1 MKSKIVKISPNS
13 LAEEIGLEIG
23 DRLISINETAINDI
37 IDYKFLMADENIVIE
52 IEKISGEIWQIE
64 VEKDYE
70 EDLGVEFE
78 NSILDNARSCSNNCL
93 FCFVDQL
100 PKGMRRTLYFK
111 DDDSR
116 LSFLQGNFVTLT
128 NMKDE
133 DIDRIIR
140 YRISPIN
147 VSVHTTNPELRI
159 KMLNNRFAGNIYERL
174 QKLAKANIDINCQI
188 VLCPGINNGD
198 ELISTTQ
205 DLFKLYPSIK
215 NVAVVPV
222 GATKFREG
230 LYDITLFNKESSRE
244 EIKKLSNLQNKYMK
258 EVGSPFVRLS
268 DEFYVLAQMEVPDRN
283 FYGSFEQLEDGIG
296 MIRIFRDNITE
307 SIYKLDKSKTGSFTI
322 ITGFSAYN
330 EIISASKKI
339 AKQNNKININVAKI
353 ANNFF
358 GETITVAGLL
368 TAQDIINQTRE
379 LNLGDYV
386 LIPQNML
393 RGGEEVFLDDITIKE
408 LEKTLNR
415 KIIICDY
422 TGEDLIKLINKHCK
436 ELNN

>member
-13 LAEEIGLEIG
+13 LAEEIDLAIG
-23 DRLISINETAINDI
+23 DRLISINETEVKDI
-37 IDYKFLMADENIVIE
+37 IDYKFLMADENIVLE
-52 IEKISGEIWQIE
+52 IEKESGEIWQIE
-64 VEKDYE
+64 VDKDYE

-100 PKGMRRTLYFK
+100 PKGMRSTLYFK

-159 KMLNNRFAGNIYERL
+159 KMLNNRFAGNINERL
-174 QKLAKANIDINCQI
+174 KKLAEANIDINCQI

-198 ELISTTQ
+198 ELISTTE
-205 DLFKLYPSIK
+205 DLFELYPSIK

-230 LYDITLFNKESSRE
+230 LYDITLFNKESSIE
-244 EIKKLSNLQNKYMK
+244 EINILSTLQNKYIK
-258 EVGSPFVRLS
+258 KIGSPFVRLS
-268 DEFYVLAQMEVPDRN
+268 DEFYVLAQMEVPDKS
-283 FYGSFEQLEDGIG
+283 FYGNFDQLEDGIG
-296 MIRIFRDNITE
+296 MIRIFRDNILSTLK
-307 SIYKLDKSKTGSFTI
+307 KLNKSKEGSFTI
-322 ITGFSAYN
+322 ITGLSAYN
-330 EIISASKKI
+330 EIVNASKKI
-339 AKQNNKININVAKI
+339 NEQNSKININVAKI
-353 ANNFF
+353 INNFF

-368 TAQDIINQTRE
+368 TAKDIISQTKE
-379 LNLGDYV
+379 LNLGEFV

-393 RGGEEVFLDDITIKE
+393 RGGEEIFLDDITIRE
-408 LEKTLNR
+408 LEKALNR

-422 TGEDLIKLINKHCK
+422 TGENLVNLINKHCK
-436 ELNN
+436 

>member
-1 MKSKIVKISPNS
+1 MKSKIVKISPKS

-23 DRLISINETAINDI
+23 DRLISINETEIKDI
-37 IDYKFLMADENIVIE
+37 IDYKFLMADENIVVE
-52 IEKISGEIWQIE
+52 IEKVSGEVWQIE

-100 PKGMRRTLYFK
+100 PKGMRSTLYFK

-147 VSVHTTNPELRI
+147 VSVHTTNPELRV
-159 KMLNNRFAGNIYERL
+159 KMLNNRFAGNINERL
-174 QKLAKANIDINCQI
+174 VKLAKAHIDINCQI

-198 ELISTTQ
+198 ELISTTK

-230 LYDITLFNKESSRE
+230 LYDITLFNKESSAK
-244 EIKKLSNLQNKYMK
+244 EIKELSSLQEKYIK

-268 DEFYVLAQMEVPDRN
+268 DEFYVLSQMEVPDRN
-283 FYGSFEQLEDGIG
+283 FYGSFDQLEDGIG
-296 MIRIFRDNITE
+296 MIRIFRDNIAA
-307 SIYKLDKSKTGSFTI
+307 SIDKLNKSKSGSFTI
-322 ITGFSAYN
+322 VTGFSAFN
-330 EIISASKKI
+330 EIIKASNKI
-339 AKQNNKININVAKI
+339 MEQNNKINVDVAKI
-353 ANNFF
+353 NNNFF
-358 GETITVAGLL
+358 GKTITVAGLL
-368 TAQDIINQTRE
+368 TAKDIIDQTKE
-379 LNLGDYV
+379 LNLGEYV

-393 RGGEEVFLDDITIKE
+393 RGGEEIFLDDITIKD

-415 KIIICDY
+415 KILICDY
-422 TGEDLIKLINKHCK
+422 TGDDLVKIINKHCK
-436 ELNN
+436 EEK